1 MLFVTLQLSHEIPKS
16 NPANQILKPNG
27 LSNRY
32 KPFVKITVI
41 IPELFNCNCL
51 WLSKH
56 EEEFQS
62 LKLTLRLCFGTL
74 ISDFKLFN
82 RVLLWPITSSS
93 SVEHIWFIS
102 TVVITFE
109 SFNSS
114 PSDHIFLWFFFD
126 FFSNIR
132 FFAIMMKIKV
142 WAQLYALGSFIIHGV
157 TLEKCHLETGSKSL
171 YS

>member
-1 MLFVTLQLSHEIPKS
+1 MLFVTLQLSHEVSES

-102 TVVITFE
+102 IAVITSEIFK
-109 SFNSS
+109 SS
-114 PSDHIFLWFFFD
+114 SLDHILKKYHENFYMYSLFTV
-126 FFSNIR
+126 NGE
-132 FFAIMMKIKV
+132 
-142 WAQLYALGSFIIHGV
+142 QLILSSA
-157 TLEKCHLETGSKSL
+157 TLNLQ
-171 YS
+171 

>member
-74 ISDFKLFN
+74 ISDFKLFS

-102 TVVITFE
+102 IVVITSE
-109 SFNSS
+109 SFKSS
-114 PSDHIFLWFFFD
+114 SWDHILKKIPWTFFFSI
-126 FFSNIR
+126 FFS
-132 FFAIMMKIKV
+132 FSEL
-142 WAQLYALGSFIIHGV
+142 W
-157 TLEKCHLETGSKSL
+157 
-171 YS
+171 